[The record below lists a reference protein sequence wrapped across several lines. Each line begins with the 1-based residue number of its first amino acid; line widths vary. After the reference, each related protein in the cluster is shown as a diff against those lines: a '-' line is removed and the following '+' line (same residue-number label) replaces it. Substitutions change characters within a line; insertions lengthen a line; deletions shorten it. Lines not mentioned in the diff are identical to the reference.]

1 MTIRAVVFD
10 AYGTLFDVYA
20 ITDKLESFCAG
31 QGNLIAQLWRD
42 KQIEYARLVSLCD
55 PNPNAG
61 SRYYESFW
69 SITTKALDYALRRFG
84 VSLTA
89 AQTEELLNQYHAL
102 DSFTESTEVL
112 RALKQLG
119 LTTAI
124 FSNGDPG
131 MLGAAVA
138 RAALGSIIDRVISV
152 DQVGHF
158 KTMPQTY
165 ALVEAQIDI
174 PPMQTLF
181 VSGNGWDVLGA
192 QWFGF
197 QTCWINRAGLPVE
210 TLGPQPHHTGPD
222 LTVVLEVVAKV
233 NGRA

>member
-20 ITDKLESFCAG
+20 ITEQLESFCPG
-31 QGNLIAQLWRD
+31 KGSLIAQGWRD
-42 KQIEYARLVSLCD
+42 KQIEYSRLVSLCD
-55 PNPNAG
+55 PNPDAA

-69 SITTKALDYALRRFG
+69 SITTKALDYALQRFS
-84 VSLTA
+84 VRLTP
-89 AQTEELLNQYHAL
+89 AQVEQVLNQYHAL
-102 DSFTESTEVL
+102 DTFSESSEVL
-112 RALKQLG
+112 SALKQHG

-131 MLGAAVA
+131 MLGGAVA
-138 RAALGSIIDRVISV
+138 RAQLESVIDRVISV

-165 ALVEAQIDI
+165 ALVEAQIDV
-174 PPMQTLF
+174 PPKHTLF

-197 QTCWINRAGLPVE
+197 QTCWINRAGLPAE
-210 TLGPQPHHTGPD
+210 TLGPRPNHEGGD
-222 LTVVLEVVAKV
+222 LKFVLDVVA
-233 NGRA
+233 GRT